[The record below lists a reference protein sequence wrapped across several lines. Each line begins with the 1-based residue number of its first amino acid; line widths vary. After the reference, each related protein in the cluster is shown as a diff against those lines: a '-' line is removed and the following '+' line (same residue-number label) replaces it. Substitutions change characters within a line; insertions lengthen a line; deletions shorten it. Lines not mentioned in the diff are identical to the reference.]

1 VDRARSVKPLMD
13 VLAGHRQQVAP
24 VWLMRQAGRYLPEY
38 RSVRAHTQD
47 FLKLCLSPT
56 LAAEVTLQPIRRF
69 GFDAAIMFSD
79 ILLVP
84 YGLGQNVRFEEGEGP
99 RLDAV
104 GDRAQLKGLRS
115 TLDQDLL
122 APVYMMIERV
132 RAALD
137 PKVTLLGFCGAPW
150 TVATYMVAG
159 RGGEGQAAARL
170 FAYRDPEGFAEL
182 IERLVEV
189 SADYLVRQ
197 FAAGV
202 DAVQIF
208 DTWAGVLAP
217 REFVR
222 WVVEPTRRLV
232 AAVRAKV
239 PHAAIIGFP
248 RGAGTLLP
256 AYAAQLEINAV
267 SVDWTVDRGF
277 VCGQLPNDLAVQGNL
292 DPVVLCAGGAPLDAA
307 VDEVLE
313 GFAGRPFIFNLGHG
327 ILPDTPIAHVEQMLA
342 RVRRA

>member
-1 VDRARSVKPLMD
+1 MA
-13 VLAGHRQQVAP
+13 VLNGQRRDSPP

-38 RSVRAHTQD
+38 RALRARTD
-47 FLKLCLSPT
+47 GFLTLCLTPT

-69 GFDAAIMFSD
+69 GLDAAIMFSD

-84 YGLGQNVRFEEGEGP
+84 YGLGQGVRFEEGEGP

-104 GDRAQLKGLRS
+104 GDREQLKRLKGA
-115 TLDQDLL
+115 LDHHLL
-122 APVYMMIERV
+122 EPVYAMIERV
-132 RAALD
+132 KAALD
-137 PKVTLLGFCGAPW
+137 PQVTLLGFCGAPW
-150 TVATYMVAG
+150 TVASYMVAG
-159 RGGEGQAAARL
+159 RGSEGQGPARL
-170 FAYRDPEGFAEL
+170 FAYRDAAGFDDL
-182 IERLVEV
+182 IERLIEA
-189 SADYLVRQ
+189 SAEYLVRQ

-208 DTWAGVLAP
+208 DTWAGVLPP
-217 REFVR
+217 REFAR
-222 WVVEPTRRLV
+222 WVTEPTRRVV

-239 PHAAIIGFP
+239 PQAPIIGFP

-256 AYAAQLEINAV
+256 AYVAPLGLNAV
-267 SVDWTVDRGF
+267 SLDWTIDRDF
-277 VCGQLPNDLAVQGNL
+277 ACRQLPSDLAVQGNL
-292 DPVVLCAGGAPLDAA
+292 DPLVLCAGGAALDAA
-307 VDEVLE
+307 VEEVLQ